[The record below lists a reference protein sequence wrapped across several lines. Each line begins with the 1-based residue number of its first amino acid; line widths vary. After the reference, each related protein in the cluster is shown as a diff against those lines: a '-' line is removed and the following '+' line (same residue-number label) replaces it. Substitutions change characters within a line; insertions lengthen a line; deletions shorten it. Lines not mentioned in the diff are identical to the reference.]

1 MNVGKF
7 LDLDNGIPS
16 QQNALLHST
25 GAADSDKI
33 IKLDEAG
40 KLSNTVMPVG
50 VVADTEA
57 VLASESLTTGD
68 LVQIWDDGGTPKVRR
83 ADATAIN
90 KFSTVGFVLNNF
102 ALGETALVYFDGR
115 ITGLTGLTIGE
126 RYYTSET
133 PGQITLTA
141 PTTNEALVQAIG
153 RALTATS
160 LTFEKSVG
168 IVLAPAEV

>member
-7 LDLDNGIPS
+7 LDLVAGIPT
-16 QQNALLHST
+16 QINAILHSA
-25 GAADSDKI
+25 GAADADKI
-33 IKLDEAG
+33 IKLDETG

-50 VVADTEA
+50 IVADTEA

-68 LVQIWDDGGTPKVRR
+68 LVQIWDDAGTAKVRR
-83 ADATAIN
+83 ADATALN
-90 KFSTVGFVLNNF
+90 KFSTVGFILNNF

-133 PGQITLTA
+133 PGQVTNVA
-141 PTTNEALVQAIG
+141 PATPEALVQAVG

-160 LTFEKSVG
+160 LTFEKSIG